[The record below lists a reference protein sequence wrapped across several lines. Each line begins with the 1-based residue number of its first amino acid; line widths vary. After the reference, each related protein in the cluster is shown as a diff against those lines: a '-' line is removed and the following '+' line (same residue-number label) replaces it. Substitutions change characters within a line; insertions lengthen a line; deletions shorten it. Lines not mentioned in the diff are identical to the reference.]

1 MIRIR
6 IELGMMQAQVKVK
19 LADMKVVR
27 YIQPFGCNG
36 WLNEYNNYY
45 YYYGNKFMLRKE
57 KVKTT

>member
-1 MIRIR
+1 
-6 IELGMMQAQVKVK
+6 MMQAQVKVK
-19 LADMKVVR
+19 LADMKAVR

-36 WLNEYNNYY
+36 WLNEYNSYY

>member
-1 MIRIR
+1 
-6 IELGMMQAQVKVK
+6 MMQAQVKVK
-19 LADMKVVR
+19 LADMKAVR